1 MFCCSQGT
9 SGKKRENISS
19 DSSQAAAA
27 KKKKLSITPILT
39 QTEDSD
45 KDLEI
50 GQNNP

>member
-1 MFCCSQGT
+1 MFCSQGT

-39 QTEDSD
+39 QTEDLD
-45 KDLEI
+45 KDFAI
-50 GQNNP
+50 S